1 MKHYILYILLGALLT
16 SCQSSQ
22 LIAQDYITTKEISAK
37 TKKAYT
43 KAYQQFRAKDIAA
56 AKKSFAKIIKK
67 TPNFVNAYHL
77 MAECYIQEKDWIKAI
92 EYYEKSA
99 EIAPDY
105 QPNVYYKLAQIAME
119 QEQYVE
125 ARKQLEKFLSYPKK
139 SESMDRTAKKMLG
152 DAKFRPKALAEPV
165 DFQPKNMGENINS
178 AQRDYFPSITADE
191 NTLIYTVQLGEERTA
206 QEDLYRSIRKDGEW
220 QKSEPLPNINTPE
233 NEAAQSISAD
243 GKFLVF
249 TVCNRPNDFG
259 SCDLYYSERVNGQWT
274 TPRNLG
280 PNINTKNWESQPSVA
295 PNADAIYFTR
305 GGARGQGNKNLWV
318 SYRQDDDSWG
328 KPQEL
333 KALNTAYNEGAPC
346 IHPDGQTLYFSSSG
360 HPGMGELDLF
370 VTRKDEKGNWGK
382 PQNLGYP
389 INTAE
394 AEEALAVSL
403 SGDLAFIASNRRGG
417 FGSLDIYSFE
427 MPEGVRPKPVTYV
440 RALVFDAETKKA
452 LPATKVELIDL
463 ATGKTYAKV
472 RTDKDGEFL
481 LCLPMGKD
489 YALNVNRKQY
499 LFYSD
504 NFALKEARKIK
515 DAFALKIPL
524 QPIKKEQKG
533 PEPKENEP
541 IILKNV
547 FFATNSAELRPAS
560 KTELDQLK
568 ALLEENPEMRIRLQ
582 GHTDNVGE
590 EVDNMDLSD
599 RRAKAV
605 RTYLINAGIDAK
617 RLEAQGFGETRP
629 IAKNDTPEGR
639 QKNRRTEFL
648 LLN

>member
-1 MKHYILYILLGALLT
+1 MKHYLIYIVCSIMLI
-16 SCQSSQ
+16 SCQTTS
-22 LIAQDYITTKEISAK
+22 IVAQDYITTKEISPK
-37 TKKAYT
+37 VKKAYT
-43 KAYQQFRAKDIAA
+43 KAYQQYRANDIPA
-56 AKKSFAKIIKK
+56 AKKSFEKIIKK
-67 TPNFVNAYHL
+67 NPTFINAYHL
-77 MAECYIQEKDWIKAI
+77 MAECYIREKDWLKAV
-92 EYYEKSA
+92 EYYKKST

-125 ARKQLEKFLSYPKK
+125 ARKQLEKFLTYPKT
-139 SESMDRTAKKMLG
+139 SESMDQMARKMLG
-152 DAKFRPKALAEPV
+152 DAKFRPEALSKPV

-191 NTLIYTVQLGEERTA
+191 NTLIYTVQLGEGRTA

-220 QKSEPLPNINTPE
+220 QKAEPLPNVNTPE

-259 SCDLYYSERVNGQWT
+259 SCDLYFSERVNGRWT
-274 TPRNLG
+274 TPQNLG
-280 PNINTKNWESQPSVA
+280 PAINTNQWESQPSVA
-295 PNADAIYFTR
+295 PNGDAIYFTR
-305 GGARGQGNKNLWV
+305 GGARGQGDKDLWV
-318 SYRQDDDSWG
+318 SYRREDGKWG
-328 KPQEL
+328 KPVEL
-333 KALNTAYNEGAPC
+333 ETLNTPFDEGAPC

-370 VTRKDEKGNWGK
+370 VSRKDERGIWGK

-403 SGDLAFIASNRRGG
+403 TGDLAFIASNRQGG
-417 FGSLDIYSFE
+417 FGSLDIYSFV
-427 MPEGVRPKPVTYV
+427 MPEEVRPNAVTYV
-440 RALVFDAETKKA
+440 RALVFDAETKKELA
-452 LPATKVELIDL
+452 NTKVELVDL
-463 ATGKTYAKV
+463 GTGKSYAKLQ
-472 RTDKDGEFL
+472 TDKDGEFL
-481 LCLPMGKD
+481 VCLPMGKD

-504 NFALKEARKIK
+504 NFALKEERKLK
-515 DAFALKIPL
+515 DPFQLKIPL
-524 QPIKKEQKG
+524 QPIKKEQKD
-533 PEPKENEP
+533 PNKKENQP

-560 KTELDQLK
+560 KTELDKLK
-568 ALLEENPEMRIRLQ
+568 ALLDENPAMRIRLQ

-590 EVDNMDLSD
+590 EADNMDLSD
-599 RRAKAV
+599 RRANAV
-605 RTYLINAGIDAK
+605 KDYLIKAGIKAE
-617 RLEAQGFGETRP
+617 RLEAKGFGETTP
-629 IAKNDTPEGR
+629 IASNDTPKGR
-639 QKNRRTEFL
+639 QQNRRTEFL
-648 LLN
+648 VLD